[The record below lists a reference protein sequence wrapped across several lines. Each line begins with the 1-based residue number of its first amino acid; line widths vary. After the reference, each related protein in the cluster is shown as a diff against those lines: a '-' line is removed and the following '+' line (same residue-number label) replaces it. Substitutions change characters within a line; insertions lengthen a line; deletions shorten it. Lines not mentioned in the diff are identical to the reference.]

1 LNPLELEER
10 ENQDVLDLILKGVDK
25 IRDGK
30 KVDIMDLVPEL
41 KEIRDKSYSLFTH
54 PGNPEAAMNRPIAN
68 LGNVLATS
76 MSEYIIFP
84 LELFNTKNGFKYF
97 NALSNDC
104 GLNFEDFLEH
114 IRNGEIKPVLT
125 CSPKEYDYS
134 KNIRKCFYK
143 DIFDACA
150 VQDYTPPYSSWR
162 VVRLFEELKLAKIAD
177 DMGISN
183 ENGWGDKVRENHPEY
198 SITKC
203 NEDAKKLL
211 NNSAIK
217 KIGKERFIDDETAV
231 KTLETSLFDL
241 RLFGFEGLVD
251 WVIELGKKD
260 PCLGYDILS
269 AYDSYFIRPC
279 IDGLFGYINYD
290 YDEMRAMSFL
300 RVITSTSEKY
310 WERILCSS
318 PASSS
323 IIAKHP
329 IELNIIKKPSRENL
343 IGFLKNREGNEIYKC
358 SLDMKNAFND
368 GDLNKVYKSYEKCGE
383 VFEEGINKE
392 LQGWFGKEKI
402 ANGLL
407 RIGSRG
413 IAGSSAL
420 SYLFETVRNNPN
432 PEFVILI
439 NFLGGVVMSELAGYT
454 NNVDPKDVVKFLP
467 KKWPL
472 TRYGLPF
479 VLWEY
484 DIKPK
489 GRSWNEL

>member
-1 LNPLELEER
+1 LELDER
-10 ENQDVLDLILKGVDK
+10 ENQDVLDFILKGVDK
-25 IRDGK
+25 IHDGK
-30 KVDIMDLVPEL
+30 KVEIMDLVPEL

-54 PGNPEAAMNRPIAN
+54 PGNPETAMNRPIAN
-68 LGNVLATS
+68 IGNVLATN

-84 LELFNTKNGFKYF
+84 LELLNTKNDFKYF
-97 NALSNDC
+97 NGLSNNC

-134 KNIRKCFYK
+134 KNVRKCFYK

-177 DMGISN
+177 ESGISIDS
-183 ENGWGDKVRENHPEY
+183 GWGDKAREKHPEY

-211 NNSAIK
+211 NNSAVK
-217 KIGKERFIDDETAV
+217 KIGKEYLIDDETVV
-231 KTLETSLFDL
+231 KTFGTSLFDL
-241 RLFGFEGLVD
+241 RLFGFEGLAD
-251 WVIELGKKD
+251 LGIELSKKD
-260 PCLGYDILS
+260 PCLGYDILN

-279 IDGLFGYINYD
+279 VDGLFGYTHYD
-290 YDEMRAMSFL
+290 YDEIRTMSFL
-300 RVITSTSEKY
+300 RVITSASEKY
-310 WERILCSS
+310 WGRLLCSS

-323 IIAKHP
+323 IIVNHP
-329 IELNIIKKPSRENL
+329 IELNIIKKSSRERL
-343 IGFLKNREGNEIYKC
+343 IGFLKNREENEIHKC
-358 SLDMKNAFND
+358 SLDMKNAFDD

-383 VFEEGINKE
+383 VFEERINKE
-392 LQGWFGKEKI
+392 LEGWFGKEKI
-402 ANGLL
+402 ANGSL
-407 RIGSRG
+407 RIGSRF
-413 IAGSSAL
+413 IEGSPAL

-432 PEFVILI
+432 PEFIILTTFVGCI
-439 NFLGGVVMSELAGYT
+439 AMGEIADCIRNI
-454 NNVDPKDVVKFLP
+454 DPKDVVKFWA

-472 TRYGLPF
+472 ARPGLPF
-479 VLWEY
+479 VLCEY

-489 GRSWNEL
+489 GRS